1 MKEKRNLILTVQYVI
16 FSALSVFSVL
26 LPYVKLSLTISIL
39 EEKTIDR
46 KLTGWELIRCLSGL
60 NKLLGSELSDKI
72 EFVKKYSI
80 LFMVMIVVFVIIP
93 LLISL
98 VGGIVHA
105 FMYYK
110 RKLSR
115 KLAIIPGTAGLL
127 MVAGQ
132 ISFYI
137 LIRLQI
143 KAWKS
148 QMSDSVS
155 SLLGKTLADNITDTV
170 SGGISPQIGFF
181 LFVICMFLLLLSD
194 LFFFDLSKELSGLS
208 GKMKYNGGDE
218 GKLPANH
225 RRVPN
230 FDKNSEGKKH
240 TITTW
245 TNSDLFDNLSSSSGS
260 GSYRNKRYREGENNA
275 SFSSTGMLMGIRG
288 EYQGAKISMYS
299 GEIILLG
306 RGSECNLILS
316 DGNVSRRHCRISYN
330 AQEDDYTIINDSL
343 NGTWLSTGEKLE
355 KGKAYHIKRG
365 TGFFVNDKNEFRVL

>member
-1 MKEKRNLILTVQYVI
+1 MREKRDLILTVQYVI
-16 FSALSVFSVL
+16 FSVLSVFTVL
-26 LPYVKLSLTISIL
+26 LPYVKLSLTITLL
-39 EEKTIDR
+39 EEKTVDR
-46 KLTGWELIRCLSGL
+46 DLTGWELIRCLSGL

-72 EFVKKYSI
+72 EFVKKYSV

-93 LLISL
+93 LLISV

-105 FMYYK
+105 FMYYR

-127 MVAGQ
+127 MAAGQ
-132 ISFYI
+132 ISFYT
-137 LIRLQI
+137 LFRLQI

-148 QMSDSVS
+148 QLSDGVS
-155 SLLGKTLADNITDTV
+155 SLLGKTLADNITNTV
-170 SGGISPQIGFF
+170 SGGIGPQFGFF
-181 LFVICMFLLLLSD
+181 LFVLCMLLLLLSD
-194 LFFFDLSKELSGLS
+194 LFFFDLGKELSRPA
-208 GKMKYNGGDE
+208 GKLQDTGGDE
-218 GKLPANH
+218 GRLPDNKH
-225 RRVPN
+225 RVPN
-230 FDKNSEGKKH
+230 FDKNEGRKKH

-245 TNSDLFDNLSSSSGS
+245 TNSDLFDNSSASSGP
-260 GSYRNKRYREGENNA
+260 GVYRNKRYSQIDRNA

-343 NGTWLSTGEKLE
+343 NGTYLSTGEKLE
-355 KGKAYHIKRG
+355 KGKAYHLKRG